1 MKNTPDVIKASYKR
15 VDCKI
20 NIINIDCILLGY
32 SNEFEELYGIRVTN
46 DRGHFI
52 LAVLI
57 RRNVLIKTERE
68 SIMKKK
74 KLFES
79 W

>member
-32 SNEFEELYGIRVTN
+32 
-46 DRGHFI
+46 
-52 LAVLI
+52 
-57 RRNVLIKTERE
+57 IKTSLKNSME
-68 SIMKKK
+68 SELQMRSFYLGGANKKECFNK
-74 KLFES
+74 R
-79 W
+79 